1 MEVHPEGKRLS
12 NKTIQEA
19 WAFGRR
25 QLAQASFTPDVDA
38 RLLLE
43 HILQIEHSLLAAHGD
58 RNLTPSQEQAYHD
71 LLARAASREPIPY
84 LTGTAPFFDFDLT
97 VNPSVLIP
105 RPETEELVGH
115 AVAWAGSRAGL
126 TIVDVGTGS
135 GSIAIALARNLPPST
150 LVATDIS
157 FSALQVACFNA
168 EKHAKQPIH
177 FLQGDLL
184 SPLAGMF
191 DLIIANLPY
200 IADAEWTQVDDGVKL
215 YEPSVALSGGSDGLD
230 LLRELLDQ
238 AALKLCPGGAIF
250 LEIGWQQGE
259 VMRQLAGDKFPHA
272 EIEII
277 ADLAGQDRIVQI
289 LTNKPA

>member
-1 MEVHPEGKRLS
+1 
-12 NKTIQEA
+12 
-19 WAFGRR
+19 
-25 QLAQASFTPDVDA
+25 
-38 RLLLE
+38 
-43 HILQIEHSLLAAHGD
+43 
-58 RNLTPSQEQAYHD
+58 
-71 LLARAASREPIPY
+71 
-84 LTGTAPFFDFDLT
+84 
-97 VNPSVLIP
+97 
-105 RPETEELVGH
+105 
-115 AVAWAGSRAGL
+115 
-126 TIVDVGTGS
+126 
-135 GSIAIALARNLPPST
+135 
-150 LVATDIS
+150 
-157 FSALQVACFNA
+157 
-168 EKHAKQPIH
+168 
-177 FLQGDLL
+177 
-184 SPLAGMF
+184 MF